1 MDFETT
7 LSNAADTKA
16 DTPVVQEQDGKTV
29 VVIQQAPAAEPEE
42 TTDSDS
48 LLSSALDSQ
57 PVDESGLPAVVKSV
71 FGEYHPRTQTV
82 T

>member
-29 VVIQQAPAAEPEE
+29 EVIHQTPEPEPEE
-42 TTDSDS
+42 ATDSDS
-48 LLSSALDSQ
+48 QRSSTLESQ
-57 PVDESGLPAVVKSV
+57 PVD
-71 FGEYHPRTQTV
+71 
-82 T
+82 